1 MLNEDKI
8 RLMNEIARYE
18 KKDRTREQP
27 AGKYFRTDYVGKH
40 MIQSFFAYTFSF
52 LIFLAFRFIYSLEAI
67 LDAVDVTAVLDF
79 VRRNAFLY
87 VVGLVVFEL
96 ITIVV
101 YRRRYAVSKKKLE
114 EHLTRVNRLK
124 KRYDIQ
130 DRMKELAKE
139 GGRNA

>member
-18 KKDRTREQP
+18 KKERRDERP
-27 AGKYFRTDYVGKH
+27 AKLYFRTDYVGKH
-40 MIQSFFAYTFSF
+40 MIQSFFAYTLSF
-52 LIFLAFRFIYSLEAI
+52 LILLVFRFLYSLESI
-67 LDAVDVTAVLDF
+67 LNAADISAVTDFLRKNAVLY
-79 VRRNAFLY
+79 AA
-87 VVGLVVFEL
+87 GLVVFEV
-96 ITIVV
+96 ITAAV
-101 YRRRYAVSKKKLE
+101 YRRRYTVSKKKLE

-124 KRYDIQ
+124 KRYDLR